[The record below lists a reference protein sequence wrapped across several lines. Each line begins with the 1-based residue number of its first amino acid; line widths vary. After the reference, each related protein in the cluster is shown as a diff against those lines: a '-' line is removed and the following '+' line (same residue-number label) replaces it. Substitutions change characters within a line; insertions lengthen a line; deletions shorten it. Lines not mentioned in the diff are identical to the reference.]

1 MVYRTKTGSN
11 FRIFVG
17 FIISISVVGLA
28 FLVMGEAFVGLAV
41 LTVGLFLVALVL
53 QIVWPMEYDPG
64 ASGADGE
71 PILLIRCGRLHRYN
85 IPLAEISEV
94 LPSFELLSSPA
105 SCSYDRIKVV
115 YPSRSGVY
123 RSLLI
128 SPRDR
133 DGFLD
138 ELARRANQL
147 ERDGDSLVRIRSCP
161 PAGGAIVNRKS
172 AFGGIKREYRCDMD
186 RSDRSHQRIRLC
198 TRRESGGK

>member
-1 MVYRTKTGSN
+1 MIYRTKIGSN
-11 FRIFVG
+11 FRICGSVIAILSVG
-17 FIISISVVGLA
+17 GLAVLILGIALLDLGIALLGSFFLTVGLA
-28 FLVMGEAFVGLAV
+28 FI
-41 LTVGLFLVALVL
+41 ALVHL
-53 QIVWPMEYDPG
+53 IIWPMEYDPG

-71 PILLIRCGRLHRYN
+71 PILLIRCGRLVRYR

-94 LPSFELLSSPA
+94 RPSFELLSSPA

-138 ELARRANQL
+138 ELARRTNHL
-147 ERDGDSLVRIRSCP
+147 VRDGDSLVRKDR
-161 PAGGAIVNRKS
+161 AAHWRHARERKVRIS
-172 AFGGIKREYRCDMD
+172 RRRARGD
-186 RSDRSHQRIRLC
+186 RWQ
-198 TRRESGGK
+198 

>member
-1 MVYRTKTGSN
+1 MVYRTKIGSN
-11 FRIFVG
+11 FRIFVA
-17 FIISISVVGLA
+17 FTISLSVGGLA
-28 FLVMGEAFVGLAV
+28 LLVMGVALLNFGVAFLGLFF
-41 LTVGLFLVALVL
+41 LTVGLALLALVRL
-53 QIVWPMEYDPG
+53 IVWPMEYDPG

-71 PILLIRCGRLHRYN
+71 PILLIRCGRLGRYR

-94 LPSFELLSSPA
+94 RPSFELLSSPA

-138 ELARRANQL
+138 ELVRRANHL
-147 ERDGDSLVRIRSCP
+147 VRDGDCLVREDRARALEARS
-161 PAGGAIVNRKS
+161 
-172 AFGGIKREYRCDMD
+172 
-186 RSDRSHQRIRLC
+186 
-198 TRRESGGK
+198 